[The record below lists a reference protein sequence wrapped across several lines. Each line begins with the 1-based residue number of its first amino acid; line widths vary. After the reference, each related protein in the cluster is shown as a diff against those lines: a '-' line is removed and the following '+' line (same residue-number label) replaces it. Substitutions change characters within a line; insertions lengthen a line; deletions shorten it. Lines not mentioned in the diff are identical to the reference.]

1 MEIFGIG
8 DQVKTLDDIREKAP
22 AVFTRGYHP
31 DRTDRYSFLP
41 TDEILNSMTK
51 LGWEPTYAKQ
61 SHKGKFD
68 RHLIRLENPKLKGMV
83 NIDGLTPQTIIDN
96 SHNGYSPA
104 SIHMGLFRLVCTNGM
119 VISVPGMFDQYK
131 FRHVGINQQEL
142 ELSIEKIIS
151 NYDIMAPRLK
161 LMMDRDMKAEEKE
174 AFAIDAIASREPWR
188 FMEGKEILTDKVLE
202 LNNIDKL
209 LAPKRGADQG
219 EDLWKVFNVI
229 QEKLVNGGY
238 ERLSDKGRKSTSRA
252 IGDPAREIR
261 FNKDLWEMA
270 ESYL

>member
-1 MEIFGIG
+1 
-8 DQVKTLDDIREKAP
+8 
-22 AVFTRGYHP
+22 
-31 DRTDRYSFLP
+31 
-41 TDEILNSMTK
+41 MTK

-68 RHLIRLENPKLKGMV
+68 RHLIRLENPQLKGLIG
-83 NIDGLTPQTIIDN
+83 IDGLTPQTIIDN

-104 SIHMGLFRLVCTNGM
+104 SIHMGLFRLICLNGM
-119 VISVPGMFDQYK
+119 VVSVPGMFDQYK
-131 FRHVGINQQEL
+131 FRHVGIDQKEL

-151 NYDIMAPRLK
+151 NYEMMAPRLK
-161 LMMDRDMKAEEKE
+161 NMMERDMKKEEKY
-174 AFAIDAIASREPWR
+174 AFGIEAIASREPWR
-188 FMEGKEILTDKVLE
+188 FMKDDEINVDKVLK
-202 LNNIDKL
+202 LNDISSL
-209 LAPKRGADQG
+209 LKPKRGGDQG
-219 EDLWKVFNVI
+219 EDLWRVFNVI

-238 ERLSDKGRKSTSRA
+238 ERLSDTSRKSTSRA